1 LSANAG
7 HASDWNFAGPAR
19 QRDREQLKS
28 TQAPRAISLR
38 LAAKALQF
46 FDIPTALDNLVAEKA
61 WSKLKQLLLH
71 PDLLAICQA
80 HPELLGQFP

>member
-1 LSANAG
+1 
-7 HASDWNFAGPAR
+7 
-19 QRDREQLKS
+19 
-28 TQAPRAISLR
+28 